1 MPQVVITLTDT
12 PAGGVSVH
20 TDFKPAIG
28 ARCTLA
34 QSAALDIVSRTRKH
48 YGLQDPLPVAPGVDI
63 DAVHLSPLCKEW
75 VKAAT

>member
-1 MPQVVITLTDT
+1 MPQVIITLTDT
-12 PAGGVSVH
+12 PAGGVAVH

-48 YGLQDPLPVAPGVDI
+48 YGLADPLPVAPGVDI
-63 DAVHLSPLCKEW
+63 DAVHLARDYLG
-75 VKAAT
+75 A